1 MGACMRVLMVH
12 SRYQIRGGEDECFE
26 AEQRL
31 LRDAGVEV
39 ETYEDDNSRVEAR
52 GQVGTALD
60 TLWSQRTYR
69 AIRARLK
76 DRTCDVVHVH
86 NYLPLI
92 SPAAYHAAQ
101 AEGAAVVQTLHNYRL
116 MCPSGIFYRDG
127 HVCEDCLGKRF
138 AWPGVV
144 HACYRQSRAGT
155 AAIAAML
162 AGHGLL
168 GTWRNKIDVYVAL
181 NEFMRRK
188 HVEGGLPAD
197 KIVVKPNFVSHDPGL
212 GDGSGGFA
220 LFVARL
226 NKEKGVGTL
235 LEAWQRLGARI
246 PLKIL
251 GDGPMSEVVKE
262 AAARIPGIEY
272 LGRRPLAEFYE
283 LLGQARFFIFTSTWY
298 EGFPRTIIECY
309 ARGVPLVASD
319 IGPIAEVVAEGR
331 TGVHFRPG
339 DTADLVAKVEG
350 LLDRPGLLDAM
361 RGNARREFETKYT
374 AEANR
379 GQLLAVYE
387 RAIAQR
393 RGRLGRGAAAAPSA
407 EDARPLG

>member
-1 MGACMRVLMVH
+1 MRVLMVH
-12 SRYQIRGGEDECFE
+12 SRFQIRGGEDECFE

-39 ETYEDDNSRVEAR
+39 LTYEDDNSRVEER
-52 GQVGTALD
+52 GRLRTAID
-60 TLWSQRTYR
+60 TVWSQRAYR
-69 AIRARLK
+69 GIRARLK
-76 DRTCDVVHVH
+76 DRPCDVVHVH

-127 HVCEDCLGKRF
+127 HVCEDCLGKAF
-138 AWPGVV
+138 AWPGVL
-144 HACYRQSRAGT
+144 HACYRNSRAGT
-155 AAIAAML
+155 AAIATMF
-162 AGHGLL
+162 AGHKLL
-168 GTWRNKIDVYVAL
+168 GTWQSKIDVYVAL

-188 HVEGGLPAD
+188 HIEGGLPAD
-197 KIVVKPNFVSHDPGL
+197 RIVVKPNFVSHDPGI

-226 NKEKGVGTL
+226 NKEKGVDTL
-235 LEAWQRLGARI
+235 LEAWEHLGQRI
-246 PLKIL
+246 PLKIV
-251 GDGPMSEVVKE
+251 GDGPLTEMVQE

-272 LGRRPLAEFYE
+272 LGRRPLSEFYV

-298 EGFPRTIIECY
+298 EGFPRTIIECF
-309 ARGVPLVASD
+309 ARGVPLVASA

-339 DTADLVAKVEG
+339 DAADLVAKVEG
-350 LLDRPGLLDAM
+350 LLDRPELLAAM
-361 RGNARREFETKYT
+361 RENARREFETRYT

-387 RAIAQR
+387 RAIATR
-393 RGRLGRGAAAAPSA
+393 RGRTGRGAALDRSA
-407 EDARPLG
+407 EDARPSG

>member
-1 MGACMRVLMVH
+1 MRVLMVH
-12 SRYQIRGGEDECFE
+12 SRYQIRGGEDECFD

-39 ETYEDDNSRVEAR
+39 ETYEDDNQRVEEH
-52 GQVGTALD
+52 GQWRAAIGTS
-60 TLWSQRTYR
+60 WSQRAYR
-69 AIRARLK
+69 DIRTRLK
-76 DRTCDVVHVH
+76 ERPCDVMHVH

-127 HVCEDCLGKRF
+127 HICEDCLGKRI

-144 HACYRQSRAGT
+144 HACYRRSRAGT

-162 AGHGLL
+162 AGHRML
-168 GTWRNKIDVYVAL
+168 GTWQKKIDVYVAL

-188 HVEGGLPAD
+188 HIEGGLPAT
-197 KIVVKPNFVSHDPGL
+197 KIVVKPNFVSHDPGP

-226 NKEKGVGTL
+226 NREKGVDTL
-235 LEAWQRLGARI
+235 LEAWQRLGQRI
-246 PLKIL
+246 PLKII
-251 GDGPMSEVVKE
+251 GDGPMSEVVRD
-262 AAARIPGIEY
+262 AATRIPGIEY

-283 LLGQARFFIFTSTWY
+283 MLGRARFFIFTSTWY

-309 ARGVPLVASD
+309 ARGVPLVASA
-319 IGPIAEVVAEGR
+319 IGPIAEVVADGR

-339 DTADLVAKVEG
+339 DAADLVAKVEG
-350 LLDRPGLLDAM
+350 LLDQPDGLDAM
-361 RGNARREFETKYT
+361 RENARREFETKYT
-374 AEANR
+374 AAANR
-379 GQLLAVYE
+379 DQLLAVYE
-387 RAIAQR
+387 RATAER
-393 RGRLGRGAAAAPSA
+393 RRRLGHGAAAARSA
-407 EDARPLG
+407 EDAGSLR